1 MIVCD
6 PARNFGWPSIA
17 GTRIGIE
24 HVAGDI
30 AAGQTIEQYAADKE
44 LTVEQ
49 VQEAL
54 TVYKLLRPLYEA
66 YDELHPEPDAV
77 DEEDGPEEPAHE

>member
-54 TVYKLLRPLYEA
+54 DAALARAGEA
-66 YDELHPEPDAV
+66 VPR
-77 DEEDGPEEPAHE
+77 G